1 MFFRTLSNTKQ
12 SLRKSRRYNS
22 VKALQAAFRDPS
34 SPFYLAPGTKGPGS
48 PEEYELP
55 PDSTPESSN
64 MQSDTSSFQQLVE
77 QGRMK
82 LVQAG
87 FHHPT
92 IWEQP
97 IAWGDQ
103 DSFQHVNNVQYVRY
117 FESSRILWMNHLGHR
132 LGGPDEAEALRK
144 GKGISLIIKSL
155 NVNYR
160 RPVTYPDTYLRS
172 SFSQNFIVQ
181 FSPQLLI
188 SHKPVP
194 PTQSAQLSNSV
205 QQSSDPAAL
214 LLTSSA
220 FSVTQQAFVAHC
232 HETLVWYDYKK
243 LRKSAPGE
251 EYRTAV
257 WEPYLQETS
266 IGKD

>member
-12 SLRKSRRYNS
+12 CLQKSRRYNS
-22 VKALQAAFRDPS
+22 VKVALQAAFRDPS

-64 MQSDTSSFQQLVE
+64 VRSDTPSFEQLVE
-77 QGRMK
+77 KGRMK

-160 RPVTYPDTYLRS
+160 RPVTYPDT
-172 SFSQNFIVQ
+172 
-181 FSPQLLI
+181 LLI

-194 PTQSAQLSNSV
+194 PTQSTQLSNSV

-251 EYRTAV
+251 EYLTAV

>member
-1 MFFRTLSNTKQ
+1 MKASNSET
-12 SLRKSRRYNS
+12 SRIAGRS
-22 VKALQAAFRDPS
+22 VNVVVEDAQRRAQALQAAFRDPS

-97 IAWGDQ
+97 IAWG
-103 DSFQHVNNVQYVRY
+103 
-117 FESSRILWMNHLGHR
+117 HR

-160 RPVTYPDTYLRS
+160 RPVTYPDTVSTISVLFPS
-172 SFSQNFIVQ
+172 SYHLVMSV
-181 FSPQLLI
+181 SPSLN
-188 SHKPVP
+188 
-194 PTQSAQLSNSV
+194 T
-205 QQSSDPAAL
+205 
-214 LLTSSA
+214 

-257 WEPYLQETS
+257 WEPYL
-266 IGKD
+266 

>member
-1 MFFRTLSNTKQ
+1 
-12 SLRKSRRYNS
+12 
-22 VKALQAAFRDPS
+22 
-34 SPFYLAPGTKGPGS
+34 
-48 PEEYELP
+48 
-55 PDSTPESSN
+55 
-64 MQSDTSSFQQLVE
+64 
-77 QGRMK
+77 
-82 LVQAG
+82 
-87 FHHPT
+87 
-92 IWEQP
+92 
-97 IAWGDQ
+97 
-103 DSFQHVNNVQYVRY
+103 
-117 FESSRILWMNHLGHR
+117 MNHLGHR
-132 LGGPDEAEALRK
+132 LGGPNEAEALRK

-160 RPVTYPDTYLRS
+160 RPVTYPDTVSTISVLFPS
-172 SFSQNFIVQ
+172 SYHLVMIVSPTLNSTHVHPSHKIL

-194 PTQSAQLSNSV
+194 PTQSTQLSNSV
-205 QQSSDPAAL
+205 QQSLDPAAL
-214 LLTSSA
+214 FLTSSA

-243 LRKSAPGE
+243 LRKYAPGE